1 MSDFFK
7 SAFAADIREF
17 IAFRKAG
24 GSWNASYEE
33 NLKLFDNYCAE
44 HYLGEALS
52 QKMIDEWCSKRA
64 TESNTSRNRRISST
78 VQYLEYV
85 TARNVESEII
95 VPKNL
100 KEDKPKYIPYA
111 FSKEELKRFFRECD
125 SIKVDRNHMSGKAK
139 KTTAPV
145 FYRLLYSSGI
155 RTLEA
160 RLLRRNDVDLE
171 NGVLNI
177 EKTKGYGQHYVALHP
192 SMTTLF
198 RKYDEEA
205 EKLFPGRK
213 YFFESP
219 SGGHYSASWVEEV
232 FIECWEK
239 ANGKNE
245 HHPVAYDLR
254 HNYAIENINSWKGDT
269 FGFHESLNNLARS
282 MGHSKIEATLYY
294 YTITPGLYDIISEKS
309 SSSMD
314 EVVKELE
321 VQYEE

>member
-1 MSDFFK
+1 MSDNFK
-7 SAFAADIREF
+7 SSFATNIREF

-33 NLKLFDNYCAE
+33 NLKLFDNYCEE
-44 HYLGEALS
+44 HYPGEALS
-52 QKMIDEWCSKRA
+52 QKMIDEWCSKRD

-78 VQYLEYV
+78 VQYLEYL
-85 TARNVESEII
+85 TARNTKSGII

-111 FSKEELKRFFRECD
+111 FTKEELKRFFNACD
-125 SIKVDRNHMSGKAK
+125 SIMIAKNHITSKAK
-139 KTTAPV
+139 KATAPV
-145 FYRLLYSSGI
+145 LYRLLYSSGI
-155 RTLEA
+155 RTTEA
-160 RLLRRNDVDLE
+160 RFLKRTDVDLE

-192 SMTTLF
+192 SMTALLK
-198 RKYDEEA
+198 RYDEEA
-205 EKLFPGRK
+205 EKLFPNRE

-219 SGGHYSASWVEEV
+219 RGGHYSASWVEVV

-254 HNYAIENINSWKGDT
+254 HNYAIENINSWEGDT

-282 MGHSKIEATLYY
+282 MGHSKIDATLYY
-294 YTITPGLYDIISEKS
+294 YTITPGLYNIISKKT

-314 EVVKELE
+314 GVVKELE

>member
-1 MSDFFK
+1 MSNIFK
-7 SAFAADIREF
+7 SAFADNIREF

-24 GSWNASYEE
+24 GCWNASYEE

-44 HYLGEALS
+44 HYPDETLS
-52 QKMIDEWCSKRA
+52 QKMIDEWCSKRE

-85 TARNVESEII
+85 TARNVESGIV

-111 FSKEELKRFFRECD
+111 FTKDELKRFFRECD
-125 SIKVDRNHMSGKAK
+125 NIKVDRNHMSSKAK
-139 KTTAPV
+139 KATAPV

-155 RTLEA
+155 RTTEA
-160 RLLRRNDVDLE
+160 RFLRRDDVDLE

-192 SMTTLF
+192 SMTALL
-198 RKYDEEA
+198 KSYDEEA
-205 EKLFPGRK
+205 EKLFPGRQH
-213 YFFESP
+213 FFESP
-219 SGGHYSASWVEEV
+219 SGGHYSASWVEDV

-269 FGFHESLNNLARS
+269 FGFHESLHNLARS

-294 YTITPGLYDIISEKS
+294 YTITPGLYDIISEKT

-321 VQYEE
+321 VQYE

>member
-1 MSDFFK
+1 MSDLFK

-24 GSWNASYEE
+24 GCWNASYEE

-52 QKMIDEWCSKRA
+52 QKMIDEWCSKRN

-139 KTTAPV
+139 KATAPV

-192 SMTTLF
+192 SMTALL
-198 RKYDEEA
+198 RNYDEEA
-205 EKLFPGRK
+205 EKLFPDRQ

-219 SGGHYSASWVEEV
+219 SGGHYSSSWVEEV

-245 HHPVAYDLR
+245 HRPVAYDLR